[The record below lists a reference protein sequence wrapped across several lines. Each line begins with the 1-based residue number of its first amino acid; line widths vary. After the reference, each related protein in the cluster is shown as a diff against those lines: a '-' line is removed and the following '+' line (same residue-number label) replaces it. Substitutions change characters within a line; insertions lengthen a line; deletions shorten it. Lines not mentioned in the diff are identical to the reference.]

1 MSENELKVNAE
12 CYLDAV
18 EAIDEIVKQFELDV
32 YEMIRE
38 WSNDPVHSHEVK
50 KLSPIGKCCPM
61 WMTYFRAHRSMMT
74 SEILGFFKFL
84 HLRTGMVETVVEG
97 EEEGE
102 EGGTQGVETKGT
114 DEGGIEMMT
123 NPMGRPLEKRNA
135 SRRTVLVRQHH
146 TDKVK
151 ELTQKISM
159 HLVLNRDIDQEGQF
173 LDDGDV
179 SNEDSDDEALVVGG
193 EGLQDS
199 QVF

>member
-32 YEMIRE
+32 YAMIRE

-97 EEEGE
+97 EEGE

-159 HLVLNRDIDQEGQF
+159 HLVLNRDIDQEEQF
-173 LDDGDV
+173 LDDGDM
-179 SNEDSDDEALVVGG
+179 SNEDSDEEALVVGG

>member
-97 EEEGE
+97 EEGE

>member
-32 YEMIRE
+32 YAMIRE

-97 EEEGE
+97 EEGE

-193 EGLQDS
+193 EGL
-199 QVF
+199 VF

>member
-97 EEEGE
+97 EEGE

-193 EGLQDS
+193 EGL
-199 QVF
+199 VF

>member
-97 EEEGE
+97 EEGE
-102 EGGTQGVETKGT
+102 EGETQGVETKGT

>member
-97 EEEGE
+97 EEGE
-102 EGGTQGVETKGT
+102 EGETQGVETKGT

-179 SNEDSDDEALVVGG
+179 SNEDSDEEALVVGG

>member
-97 EEEGE
+97 VEGE

-179 SNEDSDDEALVVGG
+179 SNEDSDEEALVVGG

>member
-18 EAIDEIVKQFELDV
+18 EAIDELVQQFELDV

-38 WSNDPVHSHEVK
+38 WSNDPEHSHAVK
-50 KLSPIGKCCPM
+50 KLSPVGKCCPL

-84 HLRTGMVETVVEG
+84 HLRTGMVETVVDGGAEG
-97 EEEGE
+97 K
-102 EGGTQGVETKGT
+102 EGGAPGVALEESEG
-114 DEGGIEMMT
+114 GGIEMMT
-123 NPMGRPLEKRNA
+123 NPMGRPSERRNA
-135 SRRTVLVRQHH
+135 SGRTVLKRQHH
-146 TDKVK
+146 TGKVK
-151 ELTQKISM
+151 ALTQKISR
-159 HLVLNRDIDQEGQF
+159 HLVLNRDIDQDAQF

-179 SNEDSDDEALVVGG
+179 SNDDSDEELVVGG
-193 EGLQDS
+193 EGLRDS

>member
-32 YEMIRE
+32 YAMIRE

-97 EEEGE
+97 EEG
-102 EGGTQGVETKGT
+102 ETKGT

-179 SNEDSDDEALVVGG
+179 SNEDSDEEALVVGG

>member
-32 YEMIRE
+32 YAMIRE

-97 EEEGE
+97 EEG
-102 EGGTQGVETKGT
+102 ETKGT
-114 DEGGIEMMT
+114 NEGGIEMMT

>member
-32 YEMIRE
+32 YAMIRE

-97 EEEGE
+97 EEGE

-114 DEGGIEMMT
+114 EGGIEMMT

>member
-97 EEEGE
+97 VEVP
-102 EGGTQGVETKGT
+102 GVL
-114 DEGGIEMMT
+114 
-123 NPMGRPLEKRNA
+123 PGRSLAARDGPL
-135 SRRTVLVRQHH
+135 
-146 TDKVK
+146 
-151 ELTQKISM
+151 
-159 HLVLNRDIDQEGQF
+159 RDATSG
-173 LDDGDV
+173 
-179 SNEDSDDEALVVGG
+179 NMK
-193 EGLQDS
+193 
-199 QVF
+199 

>member
-32 YEMIRE
+32 YAMIRE

-97 EEEGE
+97 EEGE

-179 SNEDSDDEALVVGG
+179 SNEDSDDEVLVVGG

>member
-32 YEMIRE
+32 YAMIRE

-97 EEEGE
+97 EEGE
-102 EGGTQGVETKGT
+102 EGETQGVETKGT

-193 EGLQDS
+193 EGL
-199 QVF
+199 VF

>member
-1 MSENELKVNAE
+1 MSEHELKVNAE

-97 EEEGE
+97 EEGE

-199 QVF
+199 QGF

>member
-1 MSENELKVNAE
+1 MSEHELKVNAE

-97 EEEGE
+97 EEGE
-102 EGGTQGVETKGT
+102 EGETQGVETKGT

>member
-32 YEMIRE
+32 YAMIRE

-97 EEEGE
+97 EEGE

-179 SNEDSDDEALVVGG
+179 SNEDSDEEALVVGG
-193 EGLQDS
+193 EGL
-199 QVF
+199 VF

>member
-1 MSENELKVNAE
+1 MSEHELKVNAE

-97 EEEGE
+97 EEGE

-193 EGLQDS
+193 EGL
-199 QVF
+199 VF